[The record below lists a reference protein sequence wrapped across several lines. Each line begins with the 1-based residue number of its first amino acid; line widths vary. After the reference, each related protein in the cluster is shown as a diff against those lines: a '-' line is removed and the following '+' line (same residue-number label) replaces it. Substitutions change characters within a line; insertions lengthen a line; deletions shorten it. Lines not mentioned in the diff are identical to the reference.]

1 MEARNILVP
10 VSGHPSDAE
19 AIEVAS
25 NLARSCKGKVHVLYV
40 IEVPRSRPVDC
51 ELSSEDI
58 NKGEDV
64 LRVMEKRAKDC
75 KCNVVGDLVQVRKA
89 GPAVVEEAIQTGA
102 DTIVVSMP
110 FRPQFGVADLGNAVP
125 YVLRNA
131 PCQVIVLREPAP
143 TANGT
148 LDW

>member
-1 MEARNILVP
+1 MDARNVLVP
-10 VSGHPSDAE
+10 VSGHPSEAE

-25 NLARSCKGKVHVLYV
+25 NLARLCKGKVHVLYV

-51 ELSSEDI
+51 ELSVEDI

-64 LRVMEKRAKDC
+64 LRSLEQRAKQC
-75 KCNVVGDLVQVRKA
+75 KSNVVGDLVQVRNA

-102 DTIVVSMP
+102 DTIVIAMP
-110 FRPQFGVADLGNAVP
+110 FKHQYGVSDMRNAVP

-131 PCQVIVLREPAP
+131 PCKVIVLREPAP
-143 TANGT
+143 AMAGAAG
-148 LDW
+148 W